1 MIAAYSFRTKVQML
15 SEDANTEKD
24 IPILGDD
31 QITGCNHVEKNWF
44 GKTFFALA
52 LNVAEGEL
60 LDSRQF
66 HVGV

>member
-1 MIAAYSFRTKVQML
+1 ML
-15 SEDANTEKD
+15 SEDANTEED
-24 IPILGDD
+24 ISILGDD

-44 GKTFFALA
+44 GKTFSALA

-60 LDSRQF
+60 LDSGQF